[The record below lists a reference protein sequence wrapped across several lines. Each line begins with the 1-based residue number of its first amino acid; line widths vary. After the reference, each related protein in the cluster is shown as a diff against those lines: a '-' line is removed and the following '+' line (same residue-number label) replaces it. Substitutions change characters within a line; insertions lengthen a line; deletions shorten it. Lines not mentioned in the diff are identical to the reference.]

1 MIALRDQYNLC
12 MTLTKNGYPH
22 SIAMKYSQSLW
33 KGKMNMACRTELIG
47 GIEVKITK
55 KSNLKNLYIRVKP
68 PEGNVTITAPLNYPD
83 DEIRLFVLKKLPEI
97 NAVRLRMRSQARQTK
112 REFIS
117 GESHYLWGK
126 PYRLEVE
133 VGSNKYSIKKMP
145 NKILFSVP
153 EGASV
158 EHKKKIFNEWYR
170 SELKIVLQG
179 LIPTVEERMNLCA
192 DEYRIKDMKTR
203 WGTCNIYKKRIW
215 LNLQLAKKPIEC
227 LEYVLVHEMV
237 HLLEK
242 NHTHKFHAL
251 VGEFYP
257 PWKDAK
263 KILESIPPD
272 YLEKG

>member
-1 MIALRDQYNLC
+1 MIALRDQYNLS

-22 SIAMKYSQSLW
+22 SIAMKYLQSLW

-170 SELKIVLQG
+170 SELKRVLQG

-215 LNLQLAKKPIEC
+215 INLQLAKKPIEC

-242 NHTHKFHAL
+242 NHTHRFHAL

-257 PWKDAK
+257 TWKDAK
-263 KILESIPPD
+263 KTLESMPPD